1 MGSVLRA
8 AAGIVSA
15 AALGG
20 LAAWLWDLRG
30 DLIAVRQT
38 DALNAGFRAG
48 MAFARAQEK
57 SSAQARHLME
67 GDRVIEASN
76 PWTRSERVRAAQE
89 AELERLNQVDGV
101 PAPGI
106 TELEEAAFTELVQ
119 LDQQMDRDVAG
130 ELLCSVCWT
139 PIIPRGLAKWQ
150 ADLGGWTHP
159 WPGDAQGC
167 A

>member
-1 MGSVLRA
+1 MIKTFWA
-8 AAGIVSA
+8 AAGIASA

-30 DLIAVRQT
+30 DMIAVRQT

-48 MAFARAQEK
+48 MAFAKAQEK
-57 SSAQARHLME
+57 ASAQARHLPE
-67 GDRVIEASN
+67 GDPVVESSN
-76 PWTRSERVRAAQE
+76 PWTRSERMREAQE
-89 AELERLNQVDGV
+89 AALE
-101 PAPGI
+101 GI
-106 TELEEAAFTELVQ
+106 TALEEAAFTELVQ
-119 LDQQMDRDVAG
+119 LGQDVDWWEDVAG

-139 PIIPRGLAKWQ
+139 PIVPRGLAQWQ

-159 WPGDAQGC
+159 HPGDAQGC